1 MENVGSKK
9 FAFSQGFKIVVA
21 SVLIIGAASLFFI
34 KLGFNTNDNL
44 YKSNNTK
51 ITQKKVEPKTI
62 VDPQKNT
69 ESTSTNIK

>member
-1 MENVGSKK
+1 MESDGPKK

-21 SVLIIGAASLFFI
+21 SVFVIGLASLFFI

-44 YKSNNTK
+44 YKPNNTK
-51 ITQKKVEPKTI
+51 ITQKKVEPKTT